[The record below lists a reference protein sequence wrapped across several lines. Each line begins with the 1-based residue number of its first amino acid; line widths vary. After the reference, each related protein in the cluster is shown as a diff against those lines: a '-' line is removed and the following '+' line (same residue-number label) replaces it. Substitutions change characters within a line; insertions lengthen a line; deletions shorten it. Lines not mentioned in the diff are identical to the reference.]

1 MLHRIPAGWR
11 AGLAAALCAAP
22 FCIPAGIPAAR
33 AAAFPERPVKLVVP
47 YAPGGSADQLARA
60 LADGMGRDL
69 KQPVVVENRPGA
81 NTMIAATAVARASAD
96 GYTMLLASNASM
108 VLNPMLYKKVNY
120 DARRDFKVV
129 SVAAEIPL
137 VVVTNTQVPAGNIRD
152 FASYAKANAG
162 KLNYASVGLGNPLQL
177 ATEMLKTELG
187 IQLTHVPYNG
197 SAPALSAL
205 LANDVQLMID
215 VVSTS
220 LPHIKAGKLKALAV
234 TGRERLEVLPN
245 VPTVAESG
253 HPDYQAATWFGL
265 AVPAQTP
272 PEVVA
277 RLQAAAAH
285 VTADPGFR
293 RTFAELGLVIQRPRD
308 SAEIQRYVD
317 ADRARWGA
325 VIQANHIALD

>member
-1 MLHRIPAGWR
+1 MLGAGALACAQLAT
-11 AGLAAALCAAP
+11 AG
-22 FCIPAGIPAAR
+22 
-33 AAAFPERPVKLVVP
+33 AFPDRPVKLVVP
-47 YAPGGSADQLARA
+47 YTPGGSADQLARA
-60 LADGMGRDL
+60 LADGMGREL

-81 NTMIAATAVARASAD
+81 NTMIAATGVARTAAD
-96 GYTMLLASNASM
+96 GYTVLLASNASM

-120 DARRDFKVV
+120 DARRDFKVI
-129 SVAAEIPL
+129 SVAAELPL
-137 VVVTNTQVPAGNIRD
+137 VVVTNTQVPAANVRE

-187 IQLTHVPYNG
+187 INLTHVPYNG
-197 SAPALSAL
+197 SAPALAAL

-234 TGRERLEVLPN
+234 TSKERLEVLPD

-253 HPDYQAATWFGL
+253 HPNYQAATWFGL

-272 PEVVA
+272 PEAIA
-277 RLQAAAAH
+277 RLQAAAAKA
-285 VTADPGFR
+285 TGDAQFR
-293 RTFAELGLVIQRPRD
+293 QTFAALGLVIQRPRD
-308 SAEIQRYVD
+308 SAEVQRYVD
-317 ADRARWGA
+317 ADRARWGG
-325 VIQANHIALD
+325 VIQANHISLD

>member
-1 MLHRIPAGWR
+1 MQRWISTWR
-11 AGLAAALCAAP
+11 AVLGAGALACAQFAAA
-22 FCIPAGIPAAR
+22 G
-33 AAAFPERPVKLVVP
+33 AFPDRPVKLVVP
-47 YAPGGSADQLARA
+47 YTPGGSADQLARA
-60 LADGMGRDL
+60 LADGMGREL

-81 NTMIAATAVARASAD
+81 NTMIAATSVARASAD
-96 GYTMLLASNASM
+96 GYTVLLASNASM
-108 VLNPMLYKKVNY
+108 VLNPMLYKKVGY
-120 DARRDFKVV
+120 DARRDFKVI

-137 VVVTNTQVPAGNIRD
+137 VVVTNNQVPAANVRE
-152 FASYAKANAG
+152 FAGYAKANAG

-187 IQLTHVPYNG
+187 IDLTHVPYNG
-197 SAPALSAL
+197 SAPALAAL

-234 TGRERLEVLPN
+234 TSKERLEVLPD

-253 HPDYQAATWFGL
+253 HPNFQAATWFGL

-272 PEVVA
+272 PEAIA
-277 RLQAAAAH
+277 RLQAAAAKA
-285 VTADPGFR
+285 TGEAPFR
-293 RTFAELGLVIQRPRD
+293 QTFAALGLVIQRPRD
-308 SAEIQRYVD
+308 SAELQRYVD
-317 ADRARWGA
+317 ADRARWGS

>member
-1 MLHRIPAGWR
+1 
-11 AGLAAALCAAP
+11 
-22 FCIPAGIPAAR
+22 
-33 AAAFPERPVKLVVP
+33 
-47 YAPGGSADQLARA
+47 
-60 LADGMGRDL
+60 MGRDL

-220 LPHIKAGKLKALAV
+220 LPH
-234 TGRERLEVLPN
+234 TSR
-245 VPTVAESG
+245 
-253 HPDYQAATWFGL
+253 
-265 AVPAQTP
+265 PASS
-272 PEVVA
+272 
-277 RLQAAAAH
+277 
-285 VTADPGFR
+285 R
-293 RTFAELGLVIQRPRD
+293 RWR
-308 SAEIQRYVD
+308 
-317 ADRARWGA
+317 
-325 VIQANHIALD
+325 